1 MPGVIPGFLHLKM
14 KKMKS
19 MKRIISYSIL
29 VFLIFFVLDSCTQ
42 ESIVS
47 SSSDHSAVSK
57 RAIILQ
63 KNFPFLNLVQSHP
76 KIKSLIS
83 ENESFKLLA
92 KSKQQFLTENLTLE
106 NFNLFEVDS
115 IASYFQI
122 SDVDMQA
129 SSAEWL
135 ELSETTLLAKVIDSL
150 RTTNQFFLNNELS
163 DQEFIQKAWQ
173 KELNGINHII
183 SVYATGEKPRYPH
196 IDSVSYN
203 VRSDYYKKVLS
214 ITALNVLDDLDD
226 ILSFYESS
234 LDFALWLLEANE
246 RNEAARFEPME
257 LGENAAAVKQ
267 VAQTKW
273 EEYPYSVI
281 LVPGHGPEEEGVALS
296 PLGMMRCKLAADR
309 YFKGLAPY
317 IILSGGFVHPF
328 QTPFCEAIEMKNEL
342 MNRYN
347 IPESALIIEPHAR
360 HTTTNFR
367 NAARLIFNYGIPSEK
382 KALCTT
388 TLDQSYYITNKNFD
402 KRCIMELG
410 YVPYKLG
417 ERLNRNDVEFYPLP
431 ESCMLDCNDP
441 LDP

>member
-1 MPGVIPGFLHLKM
+1 MKQIIFTLITAILFLAFIGCQQQPERILAIKN
-14 KKMKS
+14 S
-19 MKRIISYSIL
+19 ETTKRN
-29 VFLIFFVLDSCTQ
+29 
-42 ESIVS
+42 
-47 SSSDHSAVSK
+47 
-57 RAIILQ
+57 IILQ
-63 KNFPFLNLVQSHP
+63 KNFPFLNLVQSHC
-76 KIKSLIS
+76 KIKQLLRD
-83 ENESFKLLA
+83 NESFKQLA
-92 KSKQQFLTENLTLE
+92 NSKKQRLTERLNITGRNFLE
-106 NFNLFEVDS
+106 IDS
-115 IASYFQI
+115 VADSFQI
-122 SDVDMQA
+122 SDAELLA
-129 SSAEWL
+129 SLDEWAK
-135 ELSETTLLAKVIDSL
+135 LSETTWFADVIDSL
-150 RTTNQFFLNNELS
+150 RLTNQFNLINKLN
-163 DQEFIQKAWQ
+163 DKEFIQKAWQ
-173 KELNGINHII
+173 KELKGINQII
-183 SVYATGEKPRYPH
+183 SVYATGAKSRYPH

-203 VRSDYYKKVLS
+203 VNSNYYKKVLN
-214 ITALNVLDDLDD
+214 IAALNVLDDVDD
-226 ILSFYESS
+226 NVTFFVSS
-234 LDFALWLLEANE
+234 LEFALWVMEANE
-246 RNEAARFEPME
+246 RDEAARFEPME

-309 YFKGLAPY
+309 YFKGMAPY
-317 IILSGGFVHPF
+317 IILSGGYVHPF
-328 QTPFCEAIEMKNEL
+328 QTPFCEATEMKNEL

-367 NAARLIFNYGIPSEK
+367 NAARLIFKYGIPFEK

-388 TLDQSYYITNKNFD
+388 TLDQSYYITNMNFD

>member
-1 MPGVIPGFLHLKM
+1 MKQNILALVTAVLFLSFISCQQQPETSLAV
-14 KKMKS
+14 KKNEKV
-19 MKRIISYSIL
+19 KR
-29 VFLIFFVLDSCTQ
+29 
-42 ESIVS
+42 E
-47 SSSDHSAVSK
+47 
-57 RAIILQ
+57 IILQ

-83 ENESFKLLA
+83 KDESFKLLA
-92 KSKQQFLTENLTLE
+92 KSKKQFLTERLNLEDLK
-106 NFNLFEVDS
+106 LFEVDS
-115 IASYFQI
+115 IASYFQV
-122 SDVDMQA
+122 SDSDMRA
-129 SSAEWL
+129 SSAEWVK
-135 ELSETTLLAKVIDSL
+135 LSETTWLADIIDSL
-150 RTTNQFFLNNELS
+150 RSTNQFFLNNELS

-173 KELNGINHII
+173 KELNGVNHII
-183 SVYATGEKPRYPH
+183 SVYAKGAKPQYAQ

-203 VRSDYYKKVLS
+203 VHSNYYKTVLN
-214 ITALNVLDDLDD
+214 TLALNVFDDVDD
-226 ILSFYESS
+226 RFTFFESS
-234 LDFALWLLEANE
+234 LEFALWLMEANE
-246 RNEAARFEPME
+246 RDEAARFEQME

-267 VAQTKW
+267 IALTNW

-296 PLGMMRCKLAADR
+296 PLGMMRCKLAANR
-309 YFKGLAPY
+309 YFKGMAPY
-317 IILSGGFVHPF
+317 IILSGGYVHPF
-328 QTPFCEAIEMKNEL
+328 QTPFCEATEMKNEL

-367 NAARLIFNYGIPSEK
+367 NAARLIFKYGIPLEK

-388 TLDQSYYITNKNFD
+388 TLDQSYYITNLNFD
-402 KRCIMELG
+402 KRCTMELG